1 MEENRNIDLEKL
13 RASLLEVQTI
23 YTTSL
28 QYWIEDLVK
37 VELYKEHG
45 TTMEHGAS
53 KMHLNNTMHLRH
65 RSQCET
71 QQLW

>member
-28 QYWIEDLVK
+28 QYWIEDLMRNTTAMVN
-37 VELYKEHG
+37 G
-45 TTMEHGAS
+45 TIRNYGDLQSNEV
-53 KMHLNNTMHLRH
+53 
-65 RSQCET
+65 
-71 QQLW
+71 WI